1 MEIQGKIIAVL
12 PPKSGTSARGGWMS
26 QQYVLETEE
35 QYPKRCLF
43 DVFGEDKIKQYA
55 IKEQDRLK
63 VSYDP
68 RAEQKDGHWY
78 GSNRAWNVERI
89 DAPIPTPT
97 T

>member
-1 MEIQGKIIAVL
+1 MEIKGKIIAVL
-12 PPKSGTSARGGWMS
+12 PPKSGTTARGERKS

-43 DVFGEDKIKQYA
+43 DVFGEDKIKQFD
-55 IKEQDRLK
+55 IKEQERVK

-68 RAEQKDGHWY
+68 RADLKDGHWY

-89 DAPIPTPT
+89 DAPVPT

>member
-12 PPKSGTSARGGWMS
+12 PEKSGTSARGGWKS

-55 IKEQDRLK
+55 LQEQMRVK
-63 VSYDP
+63 VAVDLRRRKQDNKQYAQ
-68 RAEQKDGHWY
+68 RK
-78 GSNRAWNVERI
+78 V
-89 DAPIPTPT
+89 
-97 T
+97 